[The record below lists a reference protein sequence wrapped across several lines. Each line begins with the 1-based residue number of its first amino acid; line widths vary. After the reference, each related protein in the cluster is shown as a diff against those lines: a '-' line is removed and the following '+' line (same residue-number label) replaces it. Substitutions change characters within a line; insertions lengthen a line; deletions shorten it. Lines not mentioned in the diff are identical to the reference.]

1 MSLPWSRW
9 IAPGL
14 WMALIFFASSGAGS
28 AQNTSRIIG
37 PLLRWIFGA
46 VTDETVWTIQFYIR
60 KTGHAVGYAI
70 LAILCWRALVPP
82 PRWTAAVWRSRSAWL
97 AWGIASVYAVTDEV
111 HQSFIPSRQGSV
123 MDVVLDSFGAAMGL
137 LVVWAICRWRGVG
150 KVSGLGSNGSGR
162 GTGNHGGTENAEK
175 GFRED

>member
-1 MSLPWSRW
+1 MSWLRW
-9 IAPGL
+9 LAPGL

-46 VTDETVWTIQFYIR
+46 VTDERVWAIQFYIR

-70 LAILCWRALVPP
+70 LAILCWRALTPP
-82 PRWTAAVWRSRSAWL
+82 PRWMRTAWQSRRAWL
-97 AWGIASVYAVTDEV
+97 AWGIASVYAVTDEL

-123 MDVVLDSFGAAMGL
+123 MDVVLDSFGAALGL
-137 LVVWAICRWRGVG
+137 VMVWATCRRRGNGG
-150 KVSGLGSNGSGR
+150 KSSLKSNVSGRVSGR
-162 GTGNHGGTENAEK
+162 KNVS
-175 GFRED
+175 